1 MEITTE
7 NLEKIIL
14 GLIIC
19 LLSFVF
25 FSEDKDEVKPKVVID
40 VDEFESHPLMAWK
53 STHKIWDDTIQ
64 DIVRIKYRVSNYDT
78 KIWVMDSLWNV
89 VHESKIV
96 RDPKDDGTPRDLEYT
111 WKLYKSK
118 YTQYIEPGLY
128 TIVVGGMYPP
138 HSAQG
143 KLHLQFEV

>member
-1 MEITTE
+1 M
-7 NLEKIIL
+7 
-14 GLIIC
+14 
-19 LLSFVF
+19 
-25 FSEDKDEVKPKVVID
+25 ID

-138 HSAQG
+138 YSRQG
-143 KLHLQFEV
+143 KLCLDFNI

>member
-96 RDPKDDGTPRDLEYT
+96 RDPKDDVTP
-111 WKLYKSK
+111 
-118 YTQYIEPGLY
+118 
-128 TIVVGGMYPP
+128 
-138 HSAQG
+138 
-143 KLHLQFEV
+143 